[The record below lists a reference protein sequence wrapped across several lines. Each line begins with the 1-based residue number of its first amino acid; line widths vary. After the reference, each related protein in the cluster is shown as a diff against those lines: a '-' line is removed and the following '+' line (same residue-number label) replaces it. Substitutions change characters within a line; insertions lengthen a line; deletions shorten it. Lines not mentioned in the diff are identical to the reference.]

1 MNREEHLLV
10 ILAEEC
16 VEVAKETA
24 KAIRFG
30 MEEVMPG
37 QSRTNRERVLAEL
50 QDLWAAVEML
60 GLQQVDRAA
69 IECKKANVNK
79 FMRYAE
85 KCGTLRELSEPQDE
99 DNVNLPHS
107 GSIERKE

>member
-1 MNREEHLLV
+1 MEFEDQGCLTPPDQTEGGGVNRDEHLLV

-16 VEVAKETA
+16 AEVAKETS

-30 MEEVMPG
+30 MDEMMPG
-37 QSRTNRERVLAEL
+37 QPKTNRERVLAEL

-60 GLQQVDRAA
+60 GLQQVDRPA
-69 IECKKANVNK
+69 IERKKARVEE

-85 KCGTLRELSEPQDE
+85 KCGTLT
-99 DNVNLPHS
+99 
-107 GSIERKE
+107 